1 MLKII
6 FVYNFDIFL
15 LSTLNNDFD
24 YQDDYFSHCNVIEF
38 TIITIS
44 KFCFTS

>member
-15 LSTLNNDFD
+15 LSTLNIDFD
-24 YQDDYFSHCNVIEF
+24 YQDDYFSHYNVIEF
-38 TIITIS
+38 TIIMIL
-44 KFCFTS
+44 KLCFTS